1 MGLHVLEDRATVGTD
16 PSANTADGCG
26 NTQTQALGTPCSDL
40 PALLFCPKFQ
50 RVRGREAHL
59 CAGDV
64 NRLHTPSQKRKTH
77 ADNSA
82 AVSGC
87 NSGENSD
94 ARSQSERVL
103 GAFLSG
109 DNVITSYKY
118 NLSVSI

>member
-1 MGLHVLEDRATVGTD
+1 MCRDAYPNKTAGVAMLRTAGGFVLSGVIGQRRIYAPASAVCVG
-16 PSANTADGCG
+16 S
-26 NTQTQALGTPCSDL
+26 
-40 PALLFCPKFQ
+40 
-50 RVRGREAHL
+50 RVTICVLA
-59 CAGDV
+59 CM
-64 NRLHTPSQKRKTH
+64 RKTH